1 MFFLILKLSMLYILV
16 MTTYKFLIIEDDD
29 SDFSRLKQLL
39 DDYASDNHIDF
50 KIFRCNSGEEFNN
63 NLEIGYDLAF
73 FDIDLKDCN
82 GIDLSKK
89 LRSIDKN
96 VGIVFIT
103 NLAQFAIKGYEVDA
117 LDFIVKPV
125 AYYDFYL
132 KMQKILSRVKKKGV
146 ELIISNQND
155 FIKIN
160 SDDLMYVEIRHHSI
174 SYHLKDKVIQS
185 YGTLKEL
192 EEKLDRS
199 LFVRCNSCFLVN
211 LDYVTGIDGYE
222 AIVGNERLQISHP
235 KKKDFL
241 RAVNDHYNGT
251 L

>member
-1 MFFLILKLSMLYILV
+1 
-16 MTTYKFLIIEDDD
+16 MTTYKFLIVEDDD

-50 KIFRCNSGEEFNN
+50 KILRCNSGEEFNN

-73 FDIDLKDCN
+73 FDIDLKDSN

-174 SYHLKDKVIQS
+174 SYH
-185 YGTLKEL
+185 
-192 EEKLDRS
+192 
-199 LFVRCNSCFLVN
+199 
-211 LDYVTGIDGYE
+211 
-222 AIVGNERLQISHP
+222 
-235 KKKDFL
+235 
-241 RAVNDHYNGT
+241 
-251 L
+251 

>member
-1 MFFLILKLSMLYILV
+1 

-50 KIFRCNSGEEFNN
+50 KIFRCNSGEKFND

-73 FDIDLKDCN
+73 FDIDLKDSN

-174 SYHLKDKVIQS
+174 SYHLKIK
-185 YGTLKEL
+185 
-192 EEKLDRS
+192 
-199 LFVRCNSCFLVN
+199 
-211 LDYVTGIDGYE
+211 
-222 AIVGNERLQISHP
+222 
-235 KKKDFL
+235 
-241 RAVNDHYNGT
+241 
-251 L
+251 